1 MTNHLEALGRVG
13 NHRLD
18 GGVVLE
24 LARQI
29 DDFAVDARGHQV
41 AARNPVQHVANGSA
55 NRHDAG
61 LAVQGYGYFGTHQA
75 KILIIAGYGADFRR
89 I

>member
-1 MTNHLEALGRVG
+1 MADHVETLGRVG

-29 DDFAVDARGHQV
+29 DDFAVDARGDQVLAWDVLQQV
-41 AARNPVQHVANGSA
+41 ANDSA
-55 NRHDAG
+55 NRHDAR
-61 LAVQGYGYFGTHQA
+61 LAAEGYGYFGTHQA
-75 KILIIAGYGADFRR
+75 KNSNHCGELAE
-89 I
+89 